1 MQIILRVKTQFFQRE
16 KTTDK
21 DGNETLVVKNTVTLN
36 PSGLPQ
42 NAPDWIT
49 NDPLF
54 SLLVKD
60 GSLVQIPTVEQA
72 EKPATVQATVANAE
86 TATEDSGKKKS
97 K

>member
-36 PSGLPQ
+36 PSGIPQ

-54 SLLVKD
+54 NLLVKD
-60 GSLVQIPTVEQA
+60 GSLVQVSVEQT
-72 EKPATVQATVANAE
+72 EKPATVQAAIATVE
-86 TATEDSGKKKS
+86 TATQGNGRNKS